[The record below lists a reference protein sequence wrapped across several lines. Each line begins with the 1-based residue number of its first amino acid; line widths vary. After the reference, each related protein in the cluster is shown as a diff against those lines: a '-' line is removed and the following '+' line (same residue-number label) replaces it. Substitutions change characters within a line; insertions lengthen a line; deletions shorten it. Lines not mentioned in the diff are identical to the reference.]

1 MLAKDLKSRW
11 DDSTTVT
18 NLRAPND
25 FKKAARTDHLL
36 AVRFKTKIHKISE
49 QSGESRKQESTR
61 KRSESES
68 SLEQRLQRL
77 DERVL
82 EMTFQMTQTMKS
94 MNE

>member
-49 QSGESRKQESTR
+49 
-61 KRSESES
+61 
-68 SLEQRLQRL
+68 
-77 DERVL
+77 
-82 EMTFQMTQTMKS
+82 
-94 MNE
+94 